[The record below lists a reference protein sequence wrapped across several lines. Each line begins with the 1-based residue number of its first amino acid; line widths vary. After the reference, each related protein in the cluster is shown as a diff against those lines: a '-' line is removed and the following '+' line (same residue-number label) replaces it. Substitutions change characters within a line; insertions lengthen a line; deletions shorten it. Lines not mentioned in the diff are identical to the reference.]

1 MPALTGVR
9 IPWANRAFVERLA
22 SIGVEPTDPED
33 VRLAKSVV
41 TLTALLITSLSTV
54 WVVTYF
60 ALGLPLSAAIP
71 LTYMVISIAS
81 LVVFSRTKRLAF
93 FRTNQLTM
101 MMLLPF
107 LLQLSLGGFVPSSG
121 VVLWSFTAPVG
132 ALMFGGVRSS
142 IGWFAAFAALLFVS
156 GLLDP
161 TLEPADVPSWLA
173 IAFFVMNMAGV
184 SATAF
189 LLLRYFVLEREKER
203 AKSERLLLNVLPAP
217 IAARLREAETTIADR
232 SEAVTVLFADIVG
245 FTQMSASADPH
256 DVLTLLNR
264 LFSRFDELA
273 EGHGL
278 EKIKTIGDAY
288 MVVGGLPVPRND
300 HAEAV
305 ADMALDMIRE
315 IELRPADAAPPLQLR
330 IGIDTGPVIAG
341 VIGIRR
347 FIYDV
352 WGDTV
357 NTASRME
364 SYGLPGKIQVTERT
378 YAELSDRYALVERG
392 VIDVKGRGPM
402 RTWLLEGRL
411 TEEPPS

>member
-1 MPALTGVR
+1 MAALTGVR
-9 IPWANRAFVERLA
+9 LPWANRAFIERLA
-22 SIGVEPTDPED
+22 LIGVEPTDPEN

-60 ALGLPLSAAIP
+60 ALGLPLSAGIP
-71 LTYMVISIAS
+71 LTYMVISAAS

-93 FRTNQLTM
+93 FRASQLSM
-101 MMLLPF
+101 MLLLPF

-142 IGWFAAFAALLFVS
+142 LGWFAAFTALLVVS

-161 TLEPADVPSWLA
+161 TLAPAEVPSWLA

-217 IAARLREAETTIADR
+217 IAARLRDAETTTIADR
-232 SEAVTVLFADIVG
+232 SESVTVLFADIVG

-273 EGHGL
+273 ERHGL

-288 MVVGGLPVPRND
+288 MVAGGLPVPRDD

-305 ADMALDMIRE
+305 ADMALDMIS
-315 IELRPADAAPPLQLR
+315 ELERRPADAERPLQLR
-330 IGIDTGPVIAG
+330 IGIDTGPVVAG

-357 NTASRME
+357 NSASRME
-364 SYGLPGKIQVTERT
+364 SHGLPGKIQVTERT
-378 YAELSDRYALVERG
+378 YAALCDRFAFVQRG

-411 TEEPPS
+411 S